1 MAVVTYKKIDGVIVC
16 ERIHPEFLGG
26 QLAGGWVLSKAK
38 AEGNEDPKEIKND
51 RKIEGIPLGM
61 DRLNG
66 FNQQPEESDPVTK
79 EEADT
84 NDSGKLSS
92 QEIRAAAQ
100 EAGIEGYETKR
111 IKTLEAEL
119 WPTQKLT

>member
-1 MAVVTYKKIDGVIVC
+1 MAVVTYKKIDGEIVC
-16 ERIHPEFLGG
+16 EHVPAELLEA
-26 QLAGGWVLSKAK
+26 QLAGGWKL
-38 AEGNEDPKEIKND
+38 
-51 RKIEGIPLGM
+51 RKSELETPI
-61 DRLNG
+61 
-66 FNQQPEESDPVTK
+66 TK

-92 QEIRAAAQ
+92 QEIRAAAK

-119 WPTQKLT
+119 WPTPKAI